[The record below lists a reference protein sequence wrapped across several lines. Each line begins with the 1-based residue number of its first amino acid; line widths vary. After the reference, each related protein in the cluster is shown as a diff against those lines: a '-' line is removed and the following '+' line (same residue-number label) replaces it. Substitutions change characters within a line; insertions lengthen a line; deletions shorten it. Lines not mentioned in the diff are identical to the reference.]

1 MYGGYGY
8 GGGAVPDDVETL
20 PVPVPVKEVEVEVE
34 DVELVAVTGDA
45 GEVLEFDDVGTPDEG
60 TPELYGGGGGG

>member
-20 PVPVPVKEVEVEVE
+20 PVPVPLK
-34 DVELVAVTGDA
+34 DVELVAVTGDT
-45 GEVLEFDDVGTPDEG
+45 GEV
-60 TPELYGGGGGG
+60 PELIGGE